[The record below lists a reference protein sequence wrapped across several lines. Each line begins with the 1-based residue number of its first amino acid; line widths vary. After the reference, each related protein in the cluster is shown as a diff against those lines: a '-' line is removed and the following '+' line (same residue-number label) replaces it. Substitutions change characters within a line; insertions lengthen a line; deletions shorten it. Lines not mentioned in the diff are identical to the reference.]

1 MNKNYFKNIGP
12 GALIAA
18 AFIGPGTVTA
28 CTLAGVNYGYTLL
41 WAIAISII
49 ATIILQEMS
58 ARAGLVTR
66 TGLAALIR
74 KSISSSVL
82 RKMILMI
89 VFSAIVIGNAAYEAG
104 NLTGGV
110 LGVQALLPEGLISS
124 KIIILLLGFLAGG
137 LLWAGNYK
145 ILERVLV
152 GLVLTMS
159 IAFIL
164 TALITRPNIKAIL
177 VGVFAF
183 NSPPGSLL
191 TVLGLVGTT
200 VVPYNLFLH
209 ASIVQKRWKEP
220 ADLGAVRFD
229 TIVSIFLGGL
239 VSMAVMICAV
249 PLMGNTINSAG
260 DLAQGL
266 APLLGDFAKYFL
278 GIGLLAAGLTSA
290 ITAPL
295 AAAFVAAGCFGWDD
309 DLRAKRFRMIWAM
322 VLLLGVASS
331 FLNIKPLQLIQFA
344 QVANGLV
351 LPLIAGILLWVMN
364 NSKVLGK
371 YKNNVLQNCLGM
383 IVFLFAC
390 FLGGRGI
397 YRVVSSFW

>member
-1 MNKNYFKNIGP
+1 MKNYLKNIGP

-41 WAIAISII
+41 WAIAISIV
-49 ATIILQEMS
+49 ASIILQEMS

-66 TGLAALIR
+66 MGLAGLI
-74 KSISSSVL
+74 KESITSPIL
-82 RKMILMI
+82 RKIILAI

-110 LGVQALLPEGLISS
+110 LGMQAILPTSWFYP
-124 KIIILLLGFLAGG
+124 KMIILLLGLLAGG

-159 IAFIL
+159 LAFIV
-164 TALITRPNIKAIL
+164 TALITRPDIGAIL
-177 VGVFAF
+177 KGIFTF
-183 NSPPGSLL
+183 ESPPGSLL

-209 ASIVQKRWKEP
+209 ASIVQKKWNTPE
-220 ADLGAVRFD
+220 DLGAVRFD

-239 VSMAVMICAV
+239 VSMAIMICAV
-249 PLMGNTINSAG
+249 PLMGETLENAG

-266 APLLGDFAKYFL
+266 APLMGDFAKYFL
-278 GIGLLAAGLTSA
+278 GTGLLAAGLTSA

-295 AAAFVAAGCFGWDD
+295 AAAFVAAGCFGWKD
-309 DLRAKRFRMIWAM
+309 DLRAMRFRLVWIV
-322 VLLLGVASS
+322 VLLLGVSSS
-331 FLNIKPLQLIQFA
+331 FLSIKPLELIYFA
-344 QVANGLV
+344 QIANGLV

-364 NSKVLGK
+364 KNNILGK
-371 YKNNVLQNCLGM
+371 YKNNLLQNVLGG
-383 IVFLFAC
+383 IVLLIAC

-397 YRVVSSFW
+397 YRVVSSIF

>member
-1 MNKNYFKNIGP
+1 MKNYLKNIGP

-41 WAIAISII
+41 WAIVISIF
-49 ATIILQEMS
+49 ATITLQEMS

-66 TGLAALIR
+66 QGLAALIR
-74 KSISSSVL
+74 DSITSSIF
-82 RKMILMI
+82 RKITLTI

-110 LGVQALLPEGLISS
+110 LGVQALLPDGFISS
-124 KIIILLLGFLAGG
+124 KIIILLLGCLAGG
-137 LLWAGNYK
+137 LLWMGNYK

-159 IAFIL
+159 VAFIL
-164 TALITRPNIKAIL
+164 TAIITKPNIKEIL
-177 VGVFAF
+177 IGMFAF
-183 NSPPGSLL
+183 QSPPGSLL

-209 ASIVQKRWKEP
+209 ASIVQKKWTSSE
-220 ADLGAVRFD
+220 DLSAVRFD
-229 TIVSIFLGGL
+229 TVISIFLGGL

-249 PLMGNTINSAG
+249 PLMGNTLDNVG
-260 DLAQGL
+260 DLAGGL
-266 APLLGDFAKYFL
+266 APLMGNFAKYFL

-295 AAAFVAAGCFGWDD
+295 AAAFVAAGCFGWKDN
-309 DLRAKRFRMIWAM
+309 LRASRFRMVWAV

-331 FLNIKPLQLIQFA
+331 FLDIKPLQLIQFA

-364 NSKVLGK
+364 KSNVLGK
-371 YKNNVLQNCLGM
+371 YKNNLIQNGLGA

-397 YRVVSSFW
+397 FRVISSFWS

>member
-1 MNKNYFKNIGP
+1 MKNYLKNIGP

-41 WAIAISII
+41 WAIAISIV
-49 ATIILQEMS
+49 ASIILQEMS

-66 TGLAALIR
+66 MGLAGLI
-74 KSISSSVL
+74 KESITSPIL
-82 RKMILMI
+82 RKIILAI

-110 LGVQALLPEGLISS
+110 LGMQAILPTSWFYP
-124 KIIILLLGFLAGG
+124 KMIILLLGLLAGG

-159 IAFIL
+159 LAFIV
-164 TALITRPNIKAIL
+164 TALITRPDIGAIL
-177 VGVFAF
+177 KGIFTF
-183 NSPPGSLL
+183 ESPPGSLL

-209 ASIVQKRWKEP
+209 ASIVQKKWNTPE
-220 ADLGAVRFD
+220 DLGAVRFD

-239 VSMAVMICAV
+239 VSMAIMICAV
-249 PLMGNTINSAG
+249 PLVGETLENAG

-266 APLLGDFAKYFL
+266 APLMGDFAKYFL
-278 GIGLLAAGLTSA
+278 GTGLLAAGLTSA

-295 AAAFVAAGCFGWDD
+295 AAAFVAAGCFGWKD
-309 DLRAKRFRMIWAM
+309 DLRAMWFRLVWMV
-322 VLLLGVASS
+322 VLLLGVSSS
-331 FLNIKPLQLIQFA
+331 FLSIEPLKLIYFA
-344 QVANGLV
+344 QIANGLV

-364 NSKVLGK
+364 KNNILGK
-371 YKNNVLQNCLGM
+371 YKNNLLQNVLGG
-383 IVFLFAC
+383 IVLLIAC

-397 YRVVSSFW
+397 YRVVSSIL